1 MIQELDLAPGERARF
16 ISDIHFGHAKAL
28 AREPEELGF
37 LLEGCSHLVVC
48 GDLSETRE
56 SPCREEGLE
65 NGPVSCGCAGMPGCS
80 PFCWPATMTRTR
92 KPDF

>member
-56 SPCREEGLE
+56 APAGRKDWKT
-65 NGPVSCGCAGMPGCS
+65 GPFPADVPGCRGAARS
-80 PFCWPATMTRTR
+80 AGRQP
-92 KPDF
+92 

>member
-37 LLEGCSHLVVC
+37 LLEEIGRAHV
-48 GDLSETRE
+48 
-56 SPCREEGLE
+56 
-65 NGPVSCGCAGMPGCS
+65 
-80 PFCWPATMTRTR
+80 
-92 KPDF
+92 